1 MYIAEAVTT
10 KNKATM
16 SQLVQKRLVSNP
28 YAAMRLVIPSKPM
41 CGGKPLRGNMMRRIS
56 PAKP

>member
-1 MYIAEAVTT
+1 MAEAVTT

-16 SQLVQKRLVSNP
+16 SQFVQKRFVSKP

-41 CGGKPLRGNMMRRIS
+41 CGGKPLSGSMMMRIS
-56 PAKP
+56 PAKL